1 LKTII
6 KTCII
11 RLLFFV
17 DKIIKFTTKKSV
29 LYFLDRTLDKFSYV
43 QENILGHK
51 IIFFAPN
58 EFAKW
63 RVKTF
68 YIKEPDTLK
77 WIDGFNSSENLIFWD
92 IGANIGLYSIY
103 NSLKNQN
110 SKTIAFEPS
119 SSNLRIL
126 SRNISINNLQ
136 DKIEIFQI
144 PLSNVQN
151 KFLLMREAQFIE
163 GSGLNTFGAN
173 FNYEGKTIESNNDY
187 KIFGSTINYFLR
199 NKILDIPDH
208 IKIDVDGIE
217 HFILEGANEFLK
229 EKKIKSI
236 LIEVN
241 EDFEEQ
247 HQSIIK
253 ILSENNFK
261 FSIKTRNVEI
271 DNNMFSNNFNYIF
284 IKNT

>member
-1 LKTII
+1 MKTII
-6 KTCII
+6 RICII
-11 RLLFFV
+11 KLLFFV
-17 DKIIKFTTKKSV
+17 DKVIKFTTKKSV
-29 LYFLDRTLDKFSYV
+29 LYFLNSILDKFSYV
-43 QENILGHK
+43 QENLLEHK
-51 IIFFAPN
+51 VIFFAPN
-58 EFAKW
+58 ELVRW

-68 YIKEPDTLK
+68 YTKETDTLK

-151 KFLLMREAQFIE
+151 KFLLMREAQYIE

-173 FNYEGKTIESNNDY
+173 FNYEGKVIESNNNY

-199 NKILDIPDH
+199 NNILDIPDH

-261 FSIKTRNVEI
+261 FSIKKRNVEI